1 MKFNRIKSIGPGLL
15 VAAAGI
21 GAGDMIIAIQTGL
34 DFNLLFVATIV
45 STCVIKYVLTE
56 GIARYQLASGHSV
69 ISAWT
74 ANFPI
79 FFRYLFFIFF
89 LIWSVMVSAALMSA
103 CGIAAHALS
112 SEFSIS
118 VWGVIQSI
126 ITFIIIYFGK
136 YELIE
141 RITKFLIGLMFLVV
155 LFTSVY
161 LLVMGKE
168 SSISTFSEVAY
179 SRSTLVFA
187 ILGGVGGSVT
197 MLSYGYWLKERG
209 WQKTEHIHDVRFD
222 LFFSYFITGLFVLAV
237 MYIASVLRVDGSALK
252 GSAMVLGIAELVG
265 ESIGPFG
272 SLLFKIGFWGV
283 VFSSMITVWSG
294 VPYIFCDF
302 MLRHTKSRVQTFPI
316 QTESTIY
323 RSYLAFITLVPMA
336 LTIWL
341 DAVRNVINYTLIS
354 TLFVFGLAVTLLI
367 LNNSKRSDFL
377 LKNKVVTNM
386 VLLVAILAFALM
398 GVYNFL

>member
-34 DFNLLFVATIV
+34 DFNLLFVVTIV
-45 STCVIKYVLTE
+45 LTCLVKYVLTE
-56 GIARYQLASGHSV
+56 GIARYQLSSGHSV
-69 ISAWT
+69 ISAWIT
-74 ANFPI
+74 RFPT

-112 SEFSIS
+112 PAFSVS
-118 VWGVIQSI
+118 TWGVMQSMV
-126 ITFIIIYFGK
+126 TFFIIYFGK
-136 YELIE
+136 YGLIE
-141 RITKFLIGLMFLVV
+141 KITKWLIGLMFLVV
-155 LFTSVY
+155 MFTAVY
-161 LLVMGKE
+161 LLLMGE
-168 SSISTFSEVAY
+168 ERPTQVISQVEYA
-179 SRSTLVFA
+179 RSTLLFA

-209 WQKTEHIHDVRFD
+209 WQKAEHIQDARFD

-237 MYIASVLRVDGSALK
+237 MYISSVLRVDGATLK
-252 GSAMVLGIAELVG
+252 GSAMVLGIADLVG
-265 ESIGPFG
+265 ASIGPAG
-272 SLLFKIGFWGV
+272 SVLFKIGFWGV

-294 VPYIFCDF
+294 VPYIFSDF
-302 MLRHTKSRVQTFPI
+302 MLRRKSMKNQASLI
-316 QTESTIY
+316 QTNSTMY
-323 RSYLAFITLVPMA
+323 RSYLAFITLVPMV
-336 LTIWL
+336 LTLWF

-367 LNNSKRSDFL
+367 LNNSRNADT
-377 LKNKVVTNM
+377 LKNDVFTNL
-386 VLLVAILAFALM
+386 VLMVAILAFALM
-398 GVYNFL
+398 GVYSFL

>member
-1 MKFNRIKSIGPGLL
+1 MFNRLKSIGPGLL

-34 DFNLLFVATIV
+34 DFNLLFVGSIV
-45 STCVIKYVLTE
+45 LTCVIKYVLTE
-56 GIARYQLASGHSV
+56 GIARYQLASGESV

-74 ANFPI
+74 KDFPVL
-79 FFRYLFFIFF
+79 FRYLFFIFF

-103 CGIAAHALS
+103 CGIAAHALIP
-112 SEFSIS
+112 ELSIS
-118 VWGVIQSI
+118 VWGMIQAVI
-126 ITFIIIYFGK
+126 TVFIIYFGR
-136 YELIE
+136 YQLIE
-141 RITKFLIGLMFLVV
+141 KITKILIGLMFLVV
-155 LFTSVY
+155 LCTAAY
-161 LLVMGKE
+161 LLLSGEGSPVDR
-168 SSISTFSEVAY
+168 FSEVEY
-179 SRSTLVFA
+179 SRDILLFA

-209 WQKTEHIHDVRFD
+209 WQEVENIHEARFD

-237 MYIASVLRVDGSALK
+237 MYIASVLRVDGATVK
-252 GSAMVLGIAELVG
+252 GSAMVLGIADLVG
-265 ESIGPFG
+265 EAVGPG
-272 SLLFKIGFWGV
+272 GALLFKIGFWGV

-302 MLRHTKSRVQTFPI
+302 MLRHKKLGI
-316 QTESTIY
+316 QSPSIKTHSPMY
-323 RSYLAFITLVPMA
+323 RSYLAFITLLPMA
-336 LTIWL
+336 LTLWL

-367 LNNSKRSDFL
+367 LNNSRKPDVL
-377 LKNKVVTNM
+377 LKNDVFTNL
-386 VLLVAILAFALM
+386 VLLVAILAFAVM